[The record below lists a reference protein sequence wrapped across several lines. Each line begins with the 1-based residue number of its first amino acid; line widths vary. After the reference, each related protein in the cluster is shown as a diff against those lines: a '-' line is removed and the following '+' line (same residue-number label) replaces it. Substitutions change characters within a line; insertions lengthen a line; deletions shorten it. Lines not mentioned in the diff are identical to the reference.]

1 MNANSAQTNPTE
13 QEDSASA
20 RLRAT
25 QNLLREALKEFRP
38 GSIALSFSGAEDVVL
53 IDLIRKLG
61 RTIDVFSLDTGR
73 LHSET
78 YEFFETIRKQYDQPI
93 ELLNPDPEGVQNL
106 VKAKGLFSFYE
117 DGHQECCGVRK
128 VQPLRKKL
136 ATLDAWITG
145 QRQDQSVTRS
155 NVPLRQYDEA
165 FSTDEN
171 DLTKFNPLAQWTS
184 ADIWHYIRE
193 TECPTIHYTTEAL
206 FPSAANPAPAQS
218 AHSNTSGLG
227 AGGGKK
233 QRRRNAACMDRTSF
247 PSRRSD
253 SLSVC
258 VELTNRQFYIREKRF
273 AFCARCAFLRLP
285 YGS

>member
-25 QNLLREALKEFRP
+25 QNLLREALNEFRP

-193 TECPTIHYTTEAL
+193 
-206 FPSAANPAPAQS
+206 
-218 AHSNTSGLG
+218 
-227 AGGGKK
+227 
-233 QRRRNAACMDRTSF
+233 
-247 PSRRSD
+247 
-253 SLSVC
+253 
-258 VELTNRQFYIREKRF
+258 NRV
-273 AFCARCAFLRLP
+273 P
-285 YGS
+285 

>member
-53 IDLIRKLG
+53 IDLVRKLG

-93 ELLNPDPEGVQNL
+93 ELLNPDPEVQNL

-171 DLTKFNPLAQWTS
+171 DLTKFNPRTVDLSRHLAL
-184 ADIWHYIRE
+184 HPRK
-193 TECPTIHYTTEAL
+193 
-206 FPSAANPAPAQS
+206 PSALQS
-218 AHSNTSGLG
+218 ITRPRLYF
-227 AGGGKK
+227 
-233 QRRRNAACMDRTSF
+233 R
-247 PSRRSD
+247 
-253 SLSVC
+253 
-258 VELTNRQFYIREKRF
+258 
-273 AFCARCAFLRLP
+273 RLP
-285 YGS
+285 TLHPRSQPIRTRAGWALVVGRSNAEGMRPAWTEHHSHYAGLIRSAYVLS